1 MLIFNYLFSETNQ
14 FSTRPTVAWHGNL
27 FCGLRLRFQLH
38 CGGQPL
44 NNLAGNGV
52 CRPAWE
58 NRLTVSAL
66 MTPTNKPTFAGAL
79 LTSPIFGSPSAA
91 RSAA

>member
-1 MLIFNYLFSETNQ
+1 MFVINKFLLIAAKRVQMIKVMCGESRKRCGFQ
-14 FSTRPTVAWHGNL
+14 FVLKLPNRARRHKNP
-27 FCGLRLRFQLH
+27 
-38 CGGQPL
+38 P
-44 NNLAGNGV
+44 GNGV

-79 LTSPIFGSPSAA
+79 
-91 RSAA
+91 

>member
-1 MLIFNYLFSETNQ
+1 MWMCERKLEPPPPVDDN
-14 FSTRPTVAWHGNL
+14 AG
-27 FCGLRLRFQLH
+27 
-38 CGGQPL
+38 
-44 NNLAGNGV
+44 GNGV

-79 LTSPIFGSPSAA
+79 
-91 RSAA
+91 